1 MRYTIGMTTIFCD
14 ICKKHIQAARKD
26 MNYQV
31 LLDKELCIPCSEN
44 LLEVTKRQLLPR
56 HFSSFS
62 LKDYEQTLVKNLT
75 QMCASKQ
82 GS

>member
-1 MRYTIGMTTIFCD
+1 MRYTMGMTTIFCD

-26 MNYQV
+26 INYHV
-31 LLDKELCIPCSEN
+31 LLDKELCLPCSDN
-44 LLEVTKRQLLPR
+44 LLETTRRQLAPKYW
-56 HFSSFS
+56 SSFS

-75 QMCASKQ
+75 QMCAKQ